1 MMKEYDKTKMIGITE
16 AEKILKSIP
25 YTKTRIIIADT
36 SGPNWFG
43 YSFALIRQN
52 YNKNIKPYEDSDYTW
67 KTVETIMESETVFNP
82 TAKNNIGDMGAYQS
96 VFNRDN
102 FMKVIGEINETRNRK
117 TKPW

>member
-1 MMKEYDKTKMIGITE
+1 MKEYDKTKMIGITE
-16 AEKILKSIP
+16 AKKILKSIP
-25 YTKTRIIIADT
+25 YTKTRIIISDT

-52 YNKNIKPYEDSDYTW
+52 YNEIIEPYGASDYRW

-82 TAKNNIGDMGAYQS
+82 NAKNNIGDMGAYQS

-102 FMKVIGEINETRNRK
+102 FMKVIGK
-117 TKPW
+117 